1 MNQNSVRTAK
11 LKLCAALIKA
21 GLMLDAPVSLRYQR
35 ASDIDEVESLIGQKL
50 RPEDMEQTADP
61 KNVMLLWPSQLPVS
75 NELVDLV
82 VRFQE
87 FLVANLIPSR
97 RQPENDDV
105 KDEDHGISYGIGIA
119 KFRRADSKTVLAVR
133 VFSRRSLKNANAIKT
148 KWSDDFG
155 KALGVN
161 VLITR
166 MKEPSLLSRNA
177 TRYRV
182 KNRPVTIGSGISSS
196 DNCTGSVTLIVAPN
210 PQTSLTIQNLD
221 PEKRYLLS
229 AGHVFVSSGVGSDV
243 HQPSLEFDRRAEV
256 VGKVVH
262 VDAPSIYGEHTVA
275 DFSLTESLGG
285 VFVNAWGR
293 EATPVRDCA
302 SPNDVDIGQSVHKS
316 GGAGTGEGTAEV
328 VGIEIDADFRGAGKK
343 FRYLDQLEIASL
355 ETLSE
360 PGDSGALICV
370 SGKAL
375 AMIVGGSQR
384 RGDDEHLKSV
394 SYATFLAPIILEHSL
409 KIVY

>member
-1 MNQNSVRTAK
+1 MNQNNVRTAK
-11 LKLCAALIKA
+11 LKLCAALIRA
-21 GLMLDAPVSLRYQR
+21 GLMLDAPVSLRYQS
-35 ASDIDEVESLIGQKL
+35 ASDIDEVEALIGQKL
-50 RPEDMEQTADP
+50 RSEDKEETADP
-61 KNVMLLWPSQLPVS
+61 KNVMLLLPSQLPVS

-82 VRFQE
+82 IRFQE
-87 FLVANLIPSR
+87 FLVTNTMNAR
-97 RQPENDDV
+97 RQPQNKDV
-105 KDEDHGISYGIGIA
+105 KDQDHGISYGIGIA
-119 KFRRADSKTVLAVR
+119 KFRRADPNTVLAVR

-155 KALGVN
+155 KALGVD

-166 MKEPSLLSRNA
+166 MKEPSLLARNA

-182 KNRPVTIGSGISSS
+182 KNRPVTIGSGISSA
-196 DNCTGSVTLIVAPN
+196 DRCTGSVTLVVAPN
-210 PQTSLTIQNLD
+210 PQTSLTIHNLD

-229 AGHVFVSSGVGSDV
+229 AGHVFLSSGMGSNV
-243 HQPSLEFDRRAEV
+243 YQPSLEFERQAEV

-262 VDAPSIYGEHTVA
+262 VEAPTKHGEHTAA
-275 DFSLTESLGG
+275 DFSLTESVGG

-293 EATPVRDCA
+293 EATPVKDLA
-302 SPNDVDIGQSVHKS
+302 TPNDVDIGQTVHKS

-328 VGIEIDADFRGAGKK
+328 VGIEIDADFRGDGKK
-343 FRYLDQLEIASL
+343 FRYLDQLEIGSL

-384 RGDDEHLKSV
+384 RGEDEPLKSI
-394 SYATFLAPIILEHSL
+394 SYATFLSPIIIKHSL